1 MKNKTLLLL
10 IAISIFITG
19 CGSKKTVEFN
29 ESIVEQNTVAEENQG
44 TDEENISTDII
55 EDESAVS
62 IILTMYSFNDTE
74 TIDDYVLNLNKENG
88 SDSFSVYDDNHYSL
102 TISESERQEVLK
114 QYNSGEFI
122 KESFKEIFSDEQYNS
137 AFIKMDYDELF
148 QNVTFYADKEKYNN
162 AGLAIVFGP
171 TIISYIY
178 SDIVQA
184 YSLIP
189 VNERTCVIKIID
201 NETNDVIY
209 DSSLE
214 E

>member
-1 MKNKTLLLL
+1 MKNKIALLL
-10 IAISIFITG
+10 IAISIFATG
-19 CGSKKTVEFN
+19 CGSKRTVEFN
-29 ESIVEQNTVAEENQG
+29 ESSEESIMTQDTV
-44 TDEENISTDII
+44 IK
-55 EDESAVS
+55 EDESEVS

-102 TISESERQEVLK
+102 TISESERQDVLD
-114 QYNSGEFI
+114 QYNSSKFI
-122 KESFKEIFSDEQYNS
+122 EESFKEVFSDEQYNS

-148 QNVTFYADKEKYNN
+148 QNITFYADKEKYNN
-162 AGLAIVFGP
+162 AGLAVVLGP
-171 TIISYIY
+171 SMIGCIY

-184 YSLIP
+184 YNLVP
-189 VNERTCVIKIID
+189 VSERTCVIKIID